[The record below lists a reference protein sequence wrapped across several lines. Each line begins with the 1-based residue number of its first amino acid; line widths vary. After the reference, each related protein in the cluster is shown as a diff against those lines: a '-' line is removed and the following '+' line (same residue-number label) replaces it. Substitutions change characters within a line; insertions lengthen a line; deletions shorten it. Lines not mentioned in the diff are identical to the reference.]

1 MLFSN
6 ILNLVEEYVYTQF
19 KEKSPNEN
27 IYHDIVHT
35 KEVVEESTIM
45 AREIGVGDIDT
56 EILLIAAWF
65 HDMGHLDT
73 LKGHEE
79 KSCEYAKKFL
89 TENNYSEE
97 KMKKV
102 FDCILATKMSSQPNS
117 LIEEIIKDADLCH
130 VGKEK
135 YFDQSSLLRAEL
147 ENRTGTKMTDYDW
160 NKSNIDF
167 FIKHRFFTKY
177 AKDRYGETKQE
188 NMLKLQKR
196 VRKAYTKMEE
206 EKLKNEKLEI
216 EKEKLA
222 TKKEV
227 IGKPERGVETMWR
240 NTMRTHVS
248 FSSMADN
255 KAHIMISVN
264 TLLLTA
270 IVAFLIKNLSVYPQL
285 ILPTSMLTVVNLV
298 SLVYAVLVTR
308 PNITS
313 GTFTNE
319 DVLNKKVNLLFFGNF
334 YKMNLENFSWGMNE
348 LMNDK
353 DYLYD
358 SMIKDYYYLG
368 QVLGKKYLHLRMSY
382 NIFMF
387 GIILT
392 IIAFAAVLTMY
403 PITGDLVP
411 IH

>member
-6 ILNLVEEYVYTQF
+6 IINQTEEYIYKVF
-19 KEKSPNEN
+19 SEKSPSAN

-35 KEVVEESTIM
+35 KEVVNEVEKIGK
-45 AREIGVGDIDT
+45 EIGISDLDL
-56 EILLIAAWF
+56 EILIIAAYF
-65 HDMGHLDT
+65 HDLGHIDQVEN
-73 LKGHEE
+73 HEE
-79 KSCEYAKKFL
+79 VSAQYAEKFL
-89 TENNYSEE
+89 SNLNYPTDRLN
-97 KMKKV
+97 KV
-102 FDCILATKMSSQPNS
+102 IKCILATQLDYRPQN
-117 LIEEIIKDADLCH
+117 LLEEIIKDADLHH
-130 VGKEK
+130 VGSDK
-135 YFDQSSLLRAEL
+135 YFDKSNLLRTEL
-147 ENRTGTKMTDYDW
+147 ENRCGKKYEDYDW
-160 NKSNIDF
+160 IKNNIDF
-167 FIKHRFFTKY
+167 FIKHKFYTKY
-177 AKDRYGETKQE
+177 AKDNYEEIKQS
-188 NMLKLQKR
+188 NLLKLQKR
-196 VRKAYTKMEE
+196 LRKALNKADE
-206 EKLKNEKLEI
+206 EKIKLEKLEL

-222 TKKEV
+222 NKKESSS
-227 IGKPERGVETMWR
+227 KPDRGVETMWR

-270 IVAFLIKNLSVYPQL
+270 VVAFLIKNLSLYPQL
-285 ILPTSMLTVVNLV
+285 IIPTSLLTIVSLV
-298 SLVYAVLVTR
+298 SLIYAVLVTR

-334 YKMNLENFSWGMNE
+334 YKMNLESFSWGMNE

-353 DYLYD
+353 DFLYE
-358 SMIKDYYYLG
+358 SMIKDYYFLG

-387 GIILT
+387 GLIIT
-392 IIAFAAVLTMY
+392 VIAFIIVLTFY
-403 PITGDLVP
+403 PITGDLIP